1 MDTTNL
7 ESLTLN
13 KGGENQLFLNIGRS
27 PRHPEGIVIS
37 VKALPQIE
45 AFMRNLATPE
55 GLEVGDIGPDGN
67 PVGEP
72 QPIIR
77 DSLTEGRGWLSTDKD
92 NPLRLYGIS
101 RVINP
106 VNGIR
111 IDRGCQPLVD
121 SRNEPPREDRYG
133 DAPNTSASNKY
144 PSGWYA
150 NLSFLR
156 LVGISEGAGV
166 SFVVRGV
173 YSDQQVK
180 DIHAVLL
187 DGVRRFWTAY
197 LKPMNMCI
205 QVSTQET
212 T

>member
-1 MDTTNL
+1 MDTNL
-7 ESLTLN
+7 ESLTLT
-13 KGGENQLFLNIGRS
+13 KGGETSLWLNIARS
-27 PRHPEGIVIS
+27 PRHPEGIVVT

-45 AFMRNLATPE
+45 AFMRTIATPE
-55 GLEVGDIGPDGN
+55 GLIEGDIGPDGN
-67 PVGEP
+67 PLGEP
-72 QPIIR
+72 QPITR
-77 DSLTEGRGWLSTDKD
+77 DALTEGRSWLPIDKD
-92 NPLRLYGIS
+92 VPLRLYVLS
-101 RVINP
+101 RLVSP
-106 VNGIR
+106 VNGLR
-111 IDRGCQPLVD
+111 LDKGSQPLVSQGGGD
-121 SRNEPPREDRYG
+121 LVESRDTPVGY
-133 DAPNTSASNKY
+133 K
-144 PSGWYA
+144 SGNSRYA

-173 YSDQQVK
+173 FSDQQVK
-180 DIHAVLL
+180 EIHSILL